1 MRIALAAAK
10 FKNNDIPFNLRQIEE
25 YMVRAKEAGAEL
37 VCFGE
42 AFLQGFDALTW
53 DWERDRDTA
62 LSTESEAFR
71 VLERLTVDT
80 GVDLLVGFLERD
92 GEGIYSSCALLSNGR
107 LVHKYR
113 RISRGWK
120 DFRRTGGH
128 YREGQEVT
136 PFLYR
141 GRTCLIALCGDLW
154 DAPERFRQGQDLL
167 FWPVYVNY
175 PLEAWREAIRGDY
188 AQQARAVCPRTL
200 LVASVTE
207 PPDPE
212 AFGGCADYGPGGA
225 VLEPGREGVL
235 IVEV

>member
-1 MRIALAAAK
+1 MKIALASAK
-10 FKNNDIPFNLRQIEE
+10 FKNNDVPFNLRQIEDC
-25 YMVRAKEAGAEL
+25 MLQAKEAGAEL

-53 DWERDRDTA
+53 YWERDRDVAVT
-62 LSTESEAFR
+62 TDSEVFR
-71 VLERLTVDT
+71 ALERLTADT
-80 GVDLLVGFLERD
+80 GIDLLVGFLERE
-92 GEGIYSSCALLSNGR
+92 GEEIYSSCALLSEGR
-107 LVHKYR
+107 AVHTYR

-120 DFRRTGGH
+120 DFRKTDGH
-128 YREGQEVT
+128 YREGREVT
-136 PFLYR
+136 PFRWR

-167 FWPVYVNY
+167 FWPVYVNF
-175 PLEAWREAIRGDY
+175 PLEEWREAIRGDY
-188 AQQARAVCPRTL
+188 AEQARSVCPRTL
-200 LVASVTE
+200 LIASVTA

-212 AFGGCADYGPGGA
+212 ASGGCADYGPGGA